1 MFGMLD
7 YRAHKLYVILF
18 FIPNFLLGMFHLIGL
33 PIIHYSIGVAFADE
47 RIFQILISLAAMLII
62 ESIWAIVLI
71 SVISK
76 TFEFLFELIVDV
88 IPHDGRTKE
97 EAKLVVW
104 NGNKAIRTLHI
115 AQHPRAWEESVLEEI
130 PANDWVNNI
139 FFRGKIVFR
148 LLVVYEYYL
157 DAPETPFTDTEVER
171 ILDERNLK
179 PSWQENVVGNPQ
191 IRRALIGYSFLL
203 FLFLLHPFG

>member
-1 MFGMLD
+1 MT
-7 YRAHKLYVILF
+7 
-18 FIPNFLLGMFHLIGL
+18 
-33 PIIHYSIGVAFADE
+33 
-47 RIFQILISLAAMLII
+47 IF
-62 ESIWAIVLI
+62 
-71 SVISK
+71 
-76 TFEFLFELIVDV
+76 
-88 IPHDGRTKE
+88 
-97 EAKLVVW
+97 
-104 NGNKAIRTLHI
+104 
-115 AQHPRAWEESVLEEI
+115 
-130 PANDWVNNI
+130 DWVNNI

-179 PSWQENVVGNPQ
+179 PSWQENVFGNPQ